1 MKWSGNSFG
10 PVYICCSLKNDT
22 YFYFYKSS
30 VRYRKILKKERQ
42 KKEEKELSDALKA
55 NPDVAG

>member
-1 MKWSGNSFG
+1 MKWSGNISG
-10 PVYICCSLKNDT
+10 PVYICRSLPNDT
-22 YFYFYKSS
+22 YFYLYTSS